1 MRGIKKGFNADW
13 KENYVS
19 ITDVKIAAG
28 DTKKRLTKP
37 GRMTRNYA
45 DNPGKDSPPRLLV
58 ANGVF
63 KTYLKTRN

>member
-1 MRGIKKGFNADW
+1 MRGIKKGFNADR

-28 DTKKRLTKP
+28 ETKKRLTNP

-45 DNPGKDSPPRLLV
+45 DNPGENSPRLLV